1 MDHRDGFIA
10 LNFEIASYF
19 PLSLFP
25 FKFGII
31 VPGTNPKKTRDINK
45 LAEVFSFQGNWHLI
59 TGIV

>member
-31 VPGTNPKKTRDINK
+31 GIIVPGTNPKKTRDINK
-45 LAEVFSFQGNWHLI
+45 LAEVFSF
-59 TGIV
+59 

>member
-45 LAEVFSFQGNWHLI
+45 LAEVFSF
-59 TGIV
+59 